1 MDQANSEEENVRKF
15 LPYWAREL
23 LKILDEI
30 ESRGKIKTQNYS
42 RKG

>member
-1 MDQANSEEENVRKF
+1 MDGDVSAKREIRKF